1 MEESRSDV
9 DDKPT
14 ADEMDEIRDTV
25 PPATPQHKKLK
36 TNKVVSKLGGIL
48 STPRTFTTK
57 KALLGTQVGVDI
69 HTRSETK
76 YATPLLHDTSPHPS
90 EHHMRI
96 HGNIVTYGRLLQKPI
111 RTT

>member
-36 TNKVVSKLGGIL
+36 TNKVVSKLGGIFIN
-48 STPRTFTTK
+48 TQNIHNK
-57 KALLGTQVGVDI
+57 KKLFWV
-69 HTRSETK
+69 HK
-76 YATPLLHDTSPHPS
+76 
-90 EHHMRI
+90 
-96 HGNIVTYGRLLQKPI
+96 
-111 RTT
+111 